1 MKRKAMLVL
10 VSAALVALAFSP
22 FAHGFASFT
31 VYGYTDKAQYKP
43 GETGTLTFWVYN
55 DGTDDL
61 ILKNVS
67 IRYPWYSPIWGGNET
82 IDGQDAVINPKGN
95 WTTSLTFTV
104 PNDGRASMQGDIG
117 IIVVTDKLT
126 HTLGDSVG
134 LNVIVT
140 AGVLAFESM
149 DSLIMLFT
157 FLIIITLIC
166 TVIIAAAIFLSARRP
181 QVTWKAEQG
190 Q

>member
-1 MKRKAMLVL
+1 MKEKAMLVL
-10 VSAALVALAFSP
+10 VSVVMVTLALSP
-22 FAHGFASFT
+22 FACGFASFT
-31 VYGYTDKAQYKP
+31 IYGYTNKAQYRP
-43 GETGTLTFWVYN
+43 GETGTLTFWIYN

-82 IDGQDAVINPKGN
+82 IKGQDAVINPNGN

-104 PNDGRASMQGDIG
+104 PNDGRAEGGSIRIDA
-117 IIVVTDKLT
+117 VTDKTSDTQFL
-126 HTLGDSVG
+126 S
-134 LNVIVT
+134 LNVAST
-140 AGVLAFESM
+140 TGVLAFESM

-157 FLIIITLIC
+157 FLIIIALIC

>member
-10 VSAALVALAFSP
+10 VSVALVAMAFSP
-22 FAHGFASFT
+22 FAHGFASLT
-31 VYGYTDKAQYKP
+31 IYGYNDKAQYKP
-43 GETGTLTFWVYN
+43 GETGTLTFWIYN

-61 ILKNVS
+61 ILKNVT
-67 IRYPWYSPIWGGNET
+67 IFYPWYSVIWGGNLT
-82 IDGQDAVINPKGN
+82 ISGQDAVINPQGN
-95 WTTSLTFTV
+95 WTTSLTFTI
-104 PNDGRASMQGDIG
+104 PNDGRATSGNIH
-117 IIVVTDKLT
+117 INVVTDKIPSES
-126 HTLGDSVG
+126 GSIF
-134 LNVIVT
+134 LNVAT
-140 AGVLAFESM
+140 PSGVGALEGM